1 MNACLVCSPRKIS
14 FLSIPLEKIFHGSW
28 MVHFRNLLR
37 DNGFAFFFLCTFS
50 MGKRYELQIKV
61 VTLQS
66 RKPIIMLKQTIYIFI
81 IGFLLVACHQQNESD
96 SQSAA
101 ACLESAEAA
110 FANDSVRLGESLLRK
125 TIQLAEKT
133 EDWHTYYIAYQRLA
147 AALSQGNPDEA
158 LHLMKKALTI
168 YEQHPDDERNYVI
181 LLDYAGTYAAQIAY
195 STDGSYDEAFDFIR
209 RAYDIAEKNRM
220 TDLMC
225 QTLTSLA
232 NIAWA
237 NEDYHQALDDAH
249 RAEPL
254 ATTDLLPGTL
264 QVLARCYLSLNM
276 LDSAETIYRKIEPG
290 DDVHLAYIVQSNLA
304 KIALR
309 RMGATRVEDDIDD
322 AFEQVEDFYYKAL
335 EQKDQYYQETLRQE
349 MENQQLEYRSQ
360 MYSRTLVIVIIAA
373 LLILLMVVLA
383 LRYRL
388 RMLRQ
393 QREYEES
400 KLKNELIIQE
410 QEKRQLQQEAD
421 NHRNLL
427 HQANEVVAFL
437 QNYILERTE
446 VVKKLNQENDM
457 RITLNPR
464 EWSEIERTLNAI
476 DGNRF
481 ANIREQYPDL
491 QEDDIRLCILTRL
504 GLSNRTIGNIYCI
517 TISAVQH
524 RKLKL
529 KKDLFGESNPDI
541 TLEQILT
548 R

>member
-1 MNACLVCSPRKIS
+1 MISVLLLAC
-14 FLSIPLEKIFHGSW
+14 
-28 MVHFRNLLR
+28 N
-37 DNGFAFFFLCTFS
+37 
-50 MGKRYELQIKV
+50 
-61 VTLQS
+61 
-66 RKPIIMLKQTIYIFI
+66 
-81 IGFLLVACHQQNESD
+81 QQQKESD
-96 SQSAA
+96 QSAA
-101 ACLESAEAA
+101 DCLESAEAA

-125 TIQLAEKT
+125 TIHLAEKT

-147 AALSQGNPDEA
+147 VALSQGNHEEA
-158 LHLMKKALTI
+158 LRLMKKALTI
-168 YEQHPDDERNYVI
+168 YEQHPDDERNYP
-181 LLDYAGTYAAQIAY
+181 
-195 STDGSYDEAFDFIR
+195 YDEAFDFVH

-237 NEDYHQALDDAH
+237 KEDYRQALDYAH

-254 ATTDLLPGTL
+254 ATTDLLSGTL
-264 QVLARCYLSLNM
+264 QVLARSYLSLNM
-276 LDSAETIYRKIEPG
+276 LDSAETIYRRIEPG

-304 KIALR
+304 KISLR
-309 RMGATRVEDDIDD
+309 RMGATKVEEDVDD

-360 MYSRTLVIVIIAA
+360 MYSRILLVVIIATV
-373 LLILLMVVLA
+373 LILLVLVLA

-393 QREYEES
+393 QRVYEES

-410 QEKRQLQQEAD
+410 QEKLRLQEETEHQKT
-421 NHRNLL
+421 LL

-446 VVKKLNQENDM
+446 VVKKLNQSSDSLVN
-457 RITLNPR
+457 LNPR
-464 EWSEIERTLNAI
+464 EWNEIERTLNAI

-481 ANIREQYPDL
+481 ANIREQYPEL

-504 GLSNRTIGNIYCI
+504 GLSNRNIGNIYCI

-529 KKDLFGESNPDI
+529 KKDIFGESNPDV